1 MDEKKKK
8 ERGTLVSVNWW
19 KLEKDLHESQDS
31 RRRKIELE
39 NDPELR
45 EAVEEMERQR

>member
-1 MDEKKKK
+1 M
-8 ERGTLVSVNWW
+8 VSVNWW

-45 EAVEEMERQR
+45 AAVEEMERQR